1 MAQVQEIVDLVLQAL
16 AANAKTIDDLTEV
29 LNVGESDFIELNR
42 GRRISVNKLAELVG
56 GSMAEVTHAELKA
69 LRDGGAL
76 VAGKQYRI
84 TDYVCTTVQENTQ
97 AADHQF
103 DIIVTADDASTLNEN
118 ARACLHDGDEYFAG
132 CKLEAWKLKYTI
144 DNDPERFVWADEENG
159 KGVIYQ
165 MIDEWNNECP
175 YDFKNIMFKRYF
187 DEDAGCYKQGESEDN
202 KWCYTFCM
210 LDFYD
215 GLAHDVTVEQEKYVN
230 DELAHIHSICN
241 KINPNY
247 DDYAIEDD
255 EIIGA
260 YTLNDIVF
268 VTDTDITAIEEDFSY
283 GEFLG
288 FHSNTFGND
297 CYNNTLGNDCYNN
310 TFGNEC
316 YNNTFG
322 SSCSS
327 NIFGNSC
334 SYNIFGN
341 DCTYNIFCNNCHNNA
356 LGAGCDENMFGNNCS
371 IKLGNNC
378 NNNTFSDRCYNNIFG
393 NDCHNN
399 ALGNDC
405 SDNTFGDRC
414 ESITFVSKCY
424 HNIFGTSAGVKSYY
438 RYITFGSGVDYIYL
452 NCTATTSSNNYAQ
465 NVYVNSG
472 VAGTSGSPKTLTL
485 ATAKNAF
492 LTTFGSAN
500 DVKIDV

>member
-29 LNVGESDFIELNR
+29 LNVGESDFIELN
-42 GRRISVNKLAELVG
+42 GGCKISVNKLAELVG

-84 TDYVCTTVQENTQ
+84 TDYVCTTVQEDTQ

-132 CKLEAWKLKYTI
+132 SKLEAWKLKYTI

-187 DEDAGCYKQGESEDN
+187 DEDAGYYKQGESEEN

-210 LDFYD
+210 LDFFD
-215 GLAHDVTVEQEKYVN
+215 GLAHDVTVEQEKYIS
-230 DELAHIHSICN
+230 DEGMYYHNLGN

-247 DDYAIEDD
+247 DDWAIGGDMPK
-255 EIIGA
+255 GA
-260 YTLNDIVF
+260 YKLNDNVF
-268 VTDTDITAIEEDFSY
+268 VTDTDISAIEEDYSY
-283 GEFLG
+283 GEFFG
-288 FHSNTFGND
+288 FYFNTIGDNCYSNTFGNN
-297 CYNNTLGNDCYNN
+297 CYSNTFGDNCNYNTFGDSCYSNTFGNGCGNNTFDNECSFNTFGNSCSSSIFGKGCYSN

-316 YNNTFG
+316 NFNTFG
-322 SSCSS
+322 NGCYS
-327 NIFGNSC
+327 NTFGNSC
-334 SYNIFGN
+334 G
-341 DCTYNIFCNNCHNNA
+341 H
-356 LGAGCDENMFGNNCS
+356 
-371 IKLGNNC
+371 
-378 NNNTFSDRCYNNIFG
+378 
-393 NDCHNN
+393 
-399 ALGNDC
+399 
-405 SDNTFGDRC
+405 NTFG
-414 ESITFVSKCY
+414 
-424 HNIFGTSAGVKSYY
+424 TSSGAKSYY
-438 RYITFGSGVDYIYL
+438 RYITLESGVQYIYL
-452 NCTATTSSNNYAQ
+452 DCSATTSSSNLAQ
-465 NVYVNSG
+465 NVHVNSC
-472 VAGTSGSPKTLTL
+472 VAGTHDNLKTLTL